1 MSNYLP
7 MKIRLDI
14 QEMSASAI
22 ADAIPADVLAD
33 IKRTDARPLF
43 RAYTLA
49 HEGQSRGLL
58 VGVGNII
65 KTWTANIIRKLHDRL
80 TVGLEMFLGHGKD
93 NSIDPG
99 RIVVGKVVAK
109 RLLEIDGRMSSVV
122 IAHIDPLYSAMAL
135 DVCSLEGSI
144 DLAIDKAGNMTAL
157 DVDRISGIALG
168 NSQVDQPGFEFATIQ
183 GALQAFAVEH
193 GITGPVESAAEG
205 EVLSPYLDPL
215 QNRFIKLNLGEDNIP
230 EKEPAAEEDPNLKYV
245 DPAQN
250 PFIPRVS

>member
-7 MKIRLDI
+7 MKIRLET
-14 QEMSASAI
+14 QEMSSAAI
-22 ADAIPADVLAD
+22 ADAIPADVLAE

-49 HEGQSRGLL
+49 HEGQSRGRL

-65 KTWTANIIRKLHDRL
+65 KTWAASVIRKLHDRL
-80 TVGLEMFLGHGKD
+80 TIGLEMFLGHGKD

-109 RLLEIDGRMSSVV
+109 KLVEIDGRTSSVV

-157 DVDRISGIALG
+157 DVDKISGIALG
-168 NSQVDQPGFEFATIQ
+168 NSSMDTPGFEFATIQ

-193 GITGPVESAAEG
+193 GITGPAEPIGEG
-205 EVLSPYLDPL
+205 EPLSPYLDPKV
-215 QNRFIKLNLGEDNIP
+215 NKFIRFSDDDARNPATLDVDERARPEIDPRTNPMIK
-230 EKEPAAEEDPNLKYV
+230 V
-245 DPAQN
+245 D
-250 PFIPRVS
+250 